1 MRKFLVGALALALTV
16 VPLLGGCGQKPA
28 GGTTAV
34 AQKVIRIN
42 NSMDPRTIDPA
53 SETSAYE
60 FSIEN
65 QLFEGLTRQ
74 GPKGIEPGIAT
85 DWKVSDDGLTYEF
98 HLRDAKFS
106 NGDPITAQDFVYSWK
121 RVLDPRFGSEYSYQL
136 YYIKGAEA
144 VNNIDVAD
152 ANAATKIQD
161 GLDKLGLVAK
171 DPKTLVITLE
181 YKTPYFLS
189 LTAFPT
195 YSPVDEKVVSQNP
208 DWATKPE
215 TYISDGPFKLTE
227 WSHGDKIVVE
237 KNPNYWDAKTVK
249 VDKIEFYM
257 VESGSTELT
266 MWETGQLDITF
277 GNLPTAEL
285 ARLKSE
291 GKLQVQP
298 LIGTMYFAPQNK
310 KPPLDNEKVREA
322 LSMALDRKALTDDV
336 IKTGSIPAYAFVPP
350 GIPDADPSK
359 DFRAV
364 GGDLFKEDV
373 QAAKTLLAEAGYP
386 DGKGFPGFEIVYTTN
401 ETTKAIVEASIEM
414 WKNNL
419 GITNI
424 TARNVESK
432 VRLEKRKTGDFQFTY
447 TGWYGDYLDPMTYI
461 DLPVTGGGQNE
472 MKFSDP
478 QYDSLVKEAK
488 ETGDP
493 SKRMQLM
500 HQAEQILFD
509 KMGIIPIDFE
519 VKVYLQSPKV
529 TGVFRNALN
538 LIDFKWADVDT
549 SK

>member
-1 MRKFLVGALALALTV
+1 VRKFLVVALTLAV
-16 VPLLGGCGQKPA
+16 VAIPLLAGCGRTPA
-28 GGTTAV
+28 GGTA
-34 AQKVIRIN
+34 APQQKVIRFN
-42 NSMDPRTIDPA
+42 NSVDPRTIDPA
-53 SETSAYE
+53 KETSAYE

-74 GPKGIEPGIAT
+74 GPKGLEPGIAT
-85 DWKVSDDGLTYEF
+85 DWKISDDGLTYEF

-144 VNNIDVAD
+144 VNSIKVDDAD
-152 ANAATKIQD
+152 AATKIQE
-161 GLDKLGLVAK
+161 GLDKLGVVAK
-171 DPKTLVITLE
+171 DPKTLVVTLE
-181 YKTPYFLS
+181 YQTPYFLG

-195 YSPVDEKVVSQNP
+195 YHPVDQKVVEKNP
-208 DWATKPE
+208 DWDTKPE
-215 TYISDGPFKLTE
+215 TYISDGPFKLTA
-227 WSHGDKIVVE
+227 WNHGDKIVAE
-237 KNPNYWDAKTVK
+237 KNPNYWDAASVK

-266 MWETGQLDITF
+266 MWETGQIDITY
-277 GNLPTAEL
+277 GDLPTAEL

-310 KPPLDNEKVREA
+310 KPPLDNVKVRQA
-322 LSMALDRKALTDDV
+322 LSMALNRKAIADDV
-336 IKTGSIPAYAFVPP
+336 VKTGSLPAFAYVPS
-350 GIPDADPSK
+350 GIADADPSK

-373 QAAKTLLAEAGYP
+373 AQAKKLLAEAGYP

-414 WKNNL
+414 WKTNL

-472 MKFSDP
+472 MRFSDP
-478 QYDSLVKEAK
+478 EYDRLVKEAK
-488 ETGDP
+488 QTGDQA
-493 SKRMQLM
+493 KRMQLM

-509 KMGIIPIDFE
+509 KMGIIPLTFQ
-519 VKVYLQSPKV
+519 VKVYLQNPKV
-529 TGVFRNALN
+529 TGVYRNALN
-538 LIDFKWADVDT
+538 LIDFKWADVT
-549 SK
+549 Q